1 MHPVKLAF
9 DVSASV
15 VSTVLLWQHRLGL
28 GVALHYGLPLVGSYV
43 LLRWADV
50 ERFRCTRRGRYAL
63 AHMPPDAQT
72 VQLAEDAVMAY
83 GSWHQRPGVMAV
95 GLGIVATGW
104 SAGMLPSALG

>member
-1 MHPVKLAF
+1 MKLAF

-43 LLRWADV
+43 LLRWADAA
-50 ERFRCTRRGRYAL
+50 RFRRTPRRRDAL
-63 AHMPPDAQT
+63 AHMPPAAQT

-83 GSWHQRPGVMAV
+83 GSWRQRPGVTAV